1 MKISNVRIQ
10 IISFYTIANNKLNF
24 VKCIIA
30 NVLFKNTYNS
40 NTVKLK
46 IMFILI
52 SQKQIHMYIYLF
64 EAHDYDSFYVYYII
78 RHFVSEF
85 IYSVT
90 LRYIF

>member
-52 SQKQIHMYIYLF
+52 S
-64 EAHDYDSFYVYYII
+64 
-78 RHFVSEF
+78 
-85 IYSVT
+85 
-90 LRYIF
+90 